1 MISLPFDIDGPS
13 ADQLR
18 AVLAGQADYFSAPVI
33 WNGTTLT
40 FVVVL
45 EGYDPAAPPERKS
58 DLSTTTRLGSSRGGR
73 VRPYAR
79 KS

>member
-33 WNGTTLT
+33 WNGRTLT

-45 EGYDPAAPPERKS
+45 EGYDPAAPPERK
-58 DLSTTTRLGSSRGGR
+58 
-73 VRPYAR
+73 P
-79 KS
+79 